1 MNLIIKVAIPGPLR
15 QCFDYYSKECN
26 LNWQQGMRV
35 SVPFG
40 SRKLIG
46 FVLAITKVENNVDLK
61 SLKAIEKRLDD
72 KQLIPQSIIDLILW
86 TSDYYHHPIGDCFQV
101 ALPKFISNGKQS
113 QINQEIFWVLCSDI
127 NNEQNLGKKQQ
138 SIIKFLKSK
147 PSNKARQT
155 ELFTHLGQCRSS
167 LLSLEKKGLIE
178 QQQGIK
184 QDDINSQISD
194 AISLNDEQQQAVDTV
209 WKDDQKFSPFL
220 LQGITGSGKTEVYIH
235 LAKKVLA
242 ENKQVLIL
250 IPEIGLT
257 EQFVQRF
264 KQKLSAHIV
273 VLNSSISDKERT
285 QAWLLANEGL
295 AQIVIGTRS
304 AVFTPLPN
312 LGLIIIDEEHDSSY
326 KQQDSLRYH
335 ARTFALVRA
344 KKQQIPI
351 VLGSATPSIETLH
364 HSQKQRYQ
372 ILKLSKRATGANL
385 PKIRLI
391 NSNGPKAADALSSEL
406 FKAIKAEITANNQVL
421 LFINRRGYA
430 PVLMCHQCSWQ
441 ANCQHCDAKMIVHQ
455 HRYQLR
461 CHHCGAV
468 QNLLT
473 QCPSCSSADLT
484 TYGAGTQQ
492 IEQKLQGYFPEAR
505 ILRIDK
511 DSTQRVG
518 AFEKIV
524 NEIQQGGAK
533 ILVGTQML
541 AKGHDF
547 HDVTLVGVLDADQ
560 GLFSADFRATESLAQ
575 LITQVTG
582 RAGRGKKPG
591 TVYIQTSQVDHPF
604 WKNMIEHDYDS
615 AAKKLLQERSDL
627 EMPPYGSLCVIRS
640 RAKEQEISM
649 QFLMD
654 VAEILRQTEQQ
665 DVLILGP
672 VPAIMEKRAGYF
684 RSQLLLTS
692 KNRKRLHQLLDHHID
707 QISALKQI
715 RKLKWSIDIDPIDL
729 L

>member
-1 MNLIIKVAIPGPLR
+1 M
-15 QCFDYYSKECN
+15 
-26 LNWQQGMRV
+26 
-35 SVPFG
+35 
-40 SRKLIG
+40 
-46 FVLAITKVENNVDLK
+46 
-61 SLKAIEKRLDD
+61 
-72 KQLIPQSIIDLILW
+72 
-86 TSDYYHHPIGDCFQV
+86 
-101 ALPKFISNGKQS
+101 
-113 QINQEIFWVLCSDI
+113 
-127 NNEQNLGKKQQ
+127 
-138 SIIKFLKSK
+138 
-147 PSNKARQT
+147 
-155 ELFTHLGQCRSS
+155 
-167 LLSLEKKGLIE
+167 
-178 QQQGIK
+178 
-184 QDDINSQISD
+184 
-194 AISLNDEQQQAVDTV
+194 
-209 WKDDQKFSPFL
+209 
-220 LQGITGSGKTEVYIH
+220 
-235 LAKKVLA
+235 
-242 ENKQVLIL
+242 
-250 IPEIGLT
+250 
-257 EQFVQRF
+257 
-264 KQKLSAHIV
+264 
-273 VLNSSISDKERT
+273 
-285 QAWLLANEGL
+285 
-295 AQIVIGTRS
+295 
-304 AVFTPLPN
+304 
-312 LGLIIIDEEHDSSY
+312 
-326 KQQDSLRYH
+326 
-335 ARTFALVRA
+335 
-344 KKQQIPI
+344 
-351 VLGSATPSIETLH
+351 
-364 HSQKQRYQ
+364 
-372 ILKLSKRATGANL
+372 
-385 PKIRLI
+385 
-391 NSNGPKAADALSSEL
+391 
-406 FKAIKAEITANNQVL
+406 
-421 LFINRRGYA
+421 FINRRGYA

-441 ANCQHCDAKMIVHQ
+441 ASCQHCDAKMIVHQ

-492 IEQKLQGYFPEAR
+492 IEQKLQGYFPDVR

-615 AAKKLLQERSDL
+615 AAKKLLEERSGID
-627 EMPPYGSLCVIRS
+627 MPPYGSLCVIRA

-649 QFLMD
+649 KFLTD

-692 KNRKRLHQLLDHHID
+692 KNRKRLHQLLDHHIE

>member
-15 QCFDYYSKECN
+15 QSFDYYSKECN
-26 LNWQQGMRV
+26 LKWQQGMRV

-40 SRKLIG
+40 SRRLIG
-46 FVLAITKVENNVDLK
+46 FVLAITEVENDVDLS
-61 SLKAIEKRLDD
+61 SLKPIEKKLDD
-72 KQLIPQSIIDLILW
+72 KQFIPQSIVDIIIW
-86 TSDYYHHPIGDCFQV
+86 TSEYYHHPIGDCFQV
-101 ALPKFISNGKQS
+101 ALPKLISNGSQS
-113 QINQEIFWVLCSDI
+113 QINIETFWILTTGN
-127 NNEQNLGKKQQ
+127 NNEENLGKKQQ
-138 SIIKFLKSK
+138 GIIDFLQNSPSK
-147 PSNKARQT
+147 KARQSYLT
-155 ELFTHLGQCRSS
+155 THLGQCRSS

-184 QDDINSQISD
+184 QDDINKQISNV
-194 AISLNDEQQQAVDTV
+194 ISLNDEQQQAVDEV
-209 WKDDQKFSPFL
+209 WQNHKKFSSFL

-235 LAKKVLA
+235 LAQKVLT

-264 KQKLSAHIV
+264 KQQLSAHIV
-273 VLNSSISDKERT
+273 VLNSSISDRKRT
-285 QAWLLANEGL
+285 QSWLLAKEGH

-304 AVFTPLPN
+304 AVFTPMPD

-335 ARTFALVRA
+335 ARTTALVRA
-344 KKQQIPI
+344 KQQQIPI
-351 VLGSATPSIETLH
+351 VLGSATPSIETLY
-364 HSQKQRYQ
+364 HSQQQRYQ
-372 ILKLSKRATGANL
+372 ILKLNKRATGASL

-391 NSNGPKAADALSSEL
+391 NSNGPKAGDALSSEL
-406 FKAIKAEITANNQVL
+406 FKAIKTEILLNNQVL

-430 PVLMCHQCSWQ
+430 PVLMCHECSWQ

-455 HRYQLR
+455 HRHQLR

-468 QNLLT
+468 QNLHT
-473 QCPSCSSADLT
+473 QCPSCSSPDLT

-492 IEQKLQGYFPEAR
+492 IEQKLQSYFPETT

-518 AFEKIV
+518 SFEKIV

-560 GLFSADFRATESLAQ
+560 GLFSADFRATEALAQ

-591 TVYIQTSQVDHPF
+591 KVYIQTSQIDHPF
-604 WKNMIEHDYDS
+604 WKNMIGHDYDS
-615 AAKKLLQERSDL
+615 AAKKLLQERSDI
-627 EMPPYGSLCVIRS
+627 EMPPYGSLCVIRARS
-640 RAKEQEISM
+640 KEQEVST

-654 VAEILRQTEQQ
+654 VGEILRQTEQQ
-665 DVLILGP
+665 EVLILGP

-684 RSQLLLTS
+684 RSQLLLTT
-692 KNRKRLHQLLDHHID
+692 KNRKRLHQLLDHHIEK
-707 QISALKQI
+707 ISALKQI